1 MRVAITGMGVVSAL
15 GCDPV
20 QLYDELVKGT
30 VAVQPAAWAK
40 ESDPRPMWWA
50 PVTDFDPA
58 DWMDD
63 RVADGT
69 DLFSQF
75 ALAAAHQAVA
85 DAGLADPGALPELRT
100 AVVHGTSIGGVRAVM
115 KGQWL
120 LDRDGPGAIPRKTM
134 IQIWPNMA
142 AAQLCMRYGLHGPSL
157 TVTTACA
164 SSIDAIG
171 MAARMI
177 EAGLADVAIA
187 GGTEGGISAAG
198 GTRDGDF
205 VPMLYYA
212 GGHYGMEAEAATD
225 PDRAMLPFDA
235 HRSGIVTGEG
245 SSMVVLES
253 AAHAEARSA
262 DVHAWVRGY
271 GSLADGHHPSSP
283 EPSGKWEARAMEL
296 AMAEAGVTPRGS
308 GRVDRPRHRHSQG
321 RHGGD
326 PGHQRCVRRP
336 GRPGGPAGVLAQG
349 PSRPPGCVGR
359 WFRRHHG
366 NAGHEPGTVPAHCRY
381 PRRGSRGAFRRGHR
395 TGAGP
400 EGGHVAGQHVFGFGG
415 QDASLVVTR
424 TEA

>member
-1 MRVAITGMGVVSAL
+1 VRVAITGMGVVSAL
-15 GCDPV
+15 GCDPTR
-20 QLYDELVKGT
+20 LYEELVKGS
-30 VAVQPAAWAK
+30 VAVQPAAWAE

-58 DWMDD
+58 GWMDD
-63 RVADGT
+63 RVSEGT
-69 DLFSQF
+69 DLFAQF
-75 ALAAAHQAVA
+75 ALAAAQQAVD
-85 DAGLADPGALPELRT
+85 DAGLAGPGALPELRT
-100 AVVHGTSIGGVRAVM
+100 AVIHGTSIGGVRAVM
-115 KGQWL
+115 KAQWL

-171 MAARMI
+171 TAARMI

-198 GTRDGDF
+198 GTRDGEF

-225 PDRAMLPFDA
+225 PARAMLPFDA

-245 SSMVVLES
+245 SAMVVLES
-253 AAHAEARSA
+253 AAHAEARGA
-262 DVHAWVRGY
+262 VVHGWVRGY

-283 EPSGKWEARAMEL
+283 EPSGRWEARAMALALAEAEIRPEAVDALVAHATGTPKGDTAEIRAINDLFVDGAGRADLPVCSLKGHLGHPGASAGGLGVITGTL
-296 AMAEAGVTPRGS
+296 AMARGRFPHTAGTRD
-308 GRVDRPRHRHSQG
+308 VDPE
-321 RHGGD
+321 
-326 PGHQRCVRRP
+326 VRFD
-336 GRPGGPAGVLAQG
+336 V
-349 PSRPPGCVGR
+349 V
-359 WFRRHHG
+359 
-366 NAGHEPGTVPAHCRY
+366 
-381 PRRGSRGAFRRGHR
+381 
-395 TGAGP
+395 TGAAR
-400 EGGHVAGQHVFGFGG
+400 ELDVDTLMVNAFGFGG

-424 TEA
+424 SEV